1 MRGILKRI
9 LTSLA
14 LETLDAVDGK
24 DALAKLAQTTPPD
37 LALVDWNMPNMN
49 GFQFVQAIRENHAF
63 DSMKI
68 VMVTTEV
75 EMSQMT
81 RALEAGANEYVMKP
95 FTEQAMIEKLQMLG
109 FSAPEEGQVAA

>member
-9 LTSLA
+9 LTSLSF
-14 LETLDAVDGK
+14 ETFEAVDGK
-24 DALAKLAQTTPPD
+24 DGLMKLEQTAPPD

-49 GFQFVQAIRENHAF
+49 GYEFIQAIRQNHAF

-75 EMSQMT
+75 EMSQMAK
-81 RALEAGANEYVMKP
+81 ALEAGATEYVMKP
-95 FTEQAMIEKLQMLG
+95 FTEEAMREKLGLLD
-109 FSAPEEGQVAA
+109 FGQSSTTVAA